1 MAVFVD
7 IPGVGTVEAKNAA
20 TEATLKEILK
30 ALKGSSGGGGAA
42 GGTTGSAASAGAKS
56 PAAQM
61 MAGAAKSVG
70 SGFGMVGK
78 MAQGLAGGLKGLT
91 SGVGLVATGAI
102 AVAKG
107 FGTLMTAATNL
118 IDELAGVG
126 NSLTAAASAL
136 SNIPIVGGFLAT
148 VLGAVAKASEE
159 VAGSFQSAASSGAT
173 FGGSINQFSAAASQA
188 GMTMRDFAAILRS
201 NGEGMLGFGTTTEDG
216 AKRFAS
222 VSRQLRAT
230 GTDLYNLGY
239 NTKEINE
246 GLANYGKLVRMQGR
260 AGQQSNEQ
268 LAAGAKNYLKEMDAL
283 AKITGQERAAKEK
296 EREALVADGMFR
308 AAMAGLGPEVEESAL
323 QLIQSM
329 PTKELQDFAKD
340 LIANGTAT
348 TQNSKALMAQFPGLA
363 SQFQAMHKQTQQN
376 VAISKQQIN
385 QALNTGRKEG
395 PANLQRIKSAAAADE
410 SLHGVAASMAAF
422 GRVQEDAVLKAGEQQ
437 DASKKT
443 TDGLNAAIEQ
453 NKAAL
458 AGLSN
463 SFQMFLANSGLLNI
477 LMSAFEGLAN
487 FTTTF
492 LMPAFNLMAAVIQKV
507 WVGMEILLAPV
518 IEMITNMLGE
528 GGLGGALMFVDQV
541 INAVFPILDATI
553 RGAIMAFEGL
563 WNGVMALVSPIS
575 NLFTMFGDLG
585 VTTAG
590 LTDIILRAGDFIG
603 GVFEFLGTIVG
614 GLIEGFI
621 GLVRWVVD
629 TASQFEFVQNAASTL
644 KSVFVETYEFLRT
657 LFSADGAKTL
667 MDAMAAGAKGMFGGL
682 LLAVEKIVPDAL
694 GGAKLREA
702 GQALVDSAKQNRN
715 AAKVHWENAQT
726 EVEARETKVDNNKK
740 EIQLNSQRFQ
750 QQRLHMNKMGG
761 LQKEA
766 EQAKQGEVV
775 DYNDSLAI
783 LKSEMNR
790 NNTPVS
796 TADSARNQMV
806 SDAEKKAADAKAA
819 ADAAN
824 APSSGNKGT
833 NQSTPPSRPQESAET
848 LLAQL
853 NSKMDQLIKI
863 NKDVHNVNERQLTIQ
878 QSMTGDLFVAP

>member
-1 MAVFVD
+1 MAGVFID
-7 IPGVGTVEAKNAA
+7 IPGIGNVEAKNAA

-30 ALKGSSGGGGAA
+30 ALKSGGSGSAAGAA
-42 GGTTGSAASAGAKS
+42 SGAGLASAGAKG

-61 MAGAAKSVG
+61 MAGAAKITGASL
-70 SGFGMVGK
+70 GMVGK
-78 MAQGLAGGLKGLT
+78 AAKGLTGGLKVL
-91 SGVGLVATGAI
+91 GVGIGLIATGAM
-102 AVAKG
+102 AVVKG
-107 FGTLMTAATNL
+107 FASMMTAATNL
-118 IDELAGVG
+118 ISDLAGVG
-126 NSLTAAASAL
+126 DSLTSAAAAL
-136 SNIPIVGGFLAT
+136 NNIPIVGGFLAQ

-159 VAGSFQSAASSGAT
+159 VAGSFQTAAGSGAT
-173 FGGSINQFSAAASQA
+173 FGGSINQFATAASQA

-222 VSRQLRAT
+222 VSKQLRAT

-246 GLANYGKLVRMQGR
+246 GLANYGKLVRIQGR

-308 AAMAGLGPEVEESAL
+308 AAMAGLGPDVEESAL

-363 SQFQAMHKQTQQN
+363 SQFQSMHKQTQQN

-437 DASKKT
+437 DSAKKT
-443 TDGLNAAIEQ
+443 TDGLNEAIEK

-463 SFQMFLANSGLLNI
+463 SFQMTLANSGLLNI
-477 LMSAFEGLAN
+477 LMAAFEGLAA

-492 LMPAFNLMAAVIQKV
+492 VVPAFNLMAAVIQKV

-518 IEMITNMLGE
+518 IQSISNLLGE
-528 GGLGGALMFVDQV
+528 GGLAGTLQFVDG
-541 INAVFPILDATI
+541 IMNAVFPILNAVV
-553 RGAIMAFEGL
+553 RSAILVFEGL
-563 WNGVMALVSPIS
+563 WNGVMALINPITD
-575 NLFTMFGDLG
+575 LFGLFGDMG
-585 VTTAG
+585 VSTSF
-590 LTDIILRAGDFIG
+590 LTDVILRTGDYIG
-603 GVFEFLGTIVG
+603 GVFEFLGTIIG
-614 GLIEGFI
+614 GVIEGMTSLI
-621 GLVRWVVD
+621 RWVIE
-629 TASQFEFVQNAASTL
+629 TASQFEFVKNAA
-644 KSVFVETYEFLRT
+644 KIVADAFMQTYDFLRT
-657 LFSADGAKTL
+657 LFSKDGAKAL
-667 MDAMAAGAKGMFGGL
+667 MDAMVGGIKKMFGEML
-682 LLAVEKIVPDAL
+682 LLIEKIVPDAL
-694 GGAKLREA
+694 GGKKLREA
-702 GQALVDSAKQNRN
+702 GEALVESASNNQD
-715 AAKVHWENAQT
+715 AAKAHWENAKT
-726 EVEARETKVDNNKK
+726 EVQARETKLQNHKK
-740 EIQLNSQRFQ
+740 EIALDTQRFQ

-761 LQKEA
+761 LQKDA
-766 EQAKQGEVV
+766 ETAKAGEVV
-775 DYNDSLAI
+775 DYNDSLSI

-796 TADSARNQMV
+796 KADSARGQMV
-806 SDAEKKAADAKAA
+806 SDADKKAAEAKAA
-819 ADAAN
+819 QEQASQ
-824 APSSGNKGT
+824 SSG
-833 NQSTPPSRPQESAET
+833 STAKPVQNPPKTQESAET

-863 NKDVHNVNERQLTIQ
+863 NKDVHTVNERQLTVQ
-878 QSMTGDLFVAP
+878 QSMTGDLFVSV